1 MQYAVGIQSASGL
14 LACDSP
20 STFKYPFRSPREAGV
35 ASGPPA
41 TAACTP
47 AYGFLEGPRIEIVTA
62 TFNPA
67 RRWQG
72 CLLLTAY
79 CLLLTAYCLLLT
91 AYCLLLTSPS
101 SPPKSTSTPAAPTR
115 SPAELGPPA
124 RPAPD
129 RSLPL

>member
-20 STFKYPFRSPREAGV
+20 STFKCPFRSPREAGV

-41 TAACTP
+41 TAAFTP

-67 RRWQG
+67 PPVAGADYR
-72 CLLLTAY
+72 LLITGALPFHGGA
-79 CLLLTAYCLLLT
+79 
-91 AYCLLLTSPS
+91 S
-101 SPPKSTSTPAAPTR
+101 SRFHYPR
-115 SPAELGPPA
+115 QIGG
-124 RPAPD
+124 R
-129 RSLPL
+129 